1 MATTY
6 TTATKVSEFL
16 QTTVTSGTT
25 PSTSTVEDWI
35 LQAESEVDIIAGS
48 TFTSTS
54 ASDVWISMDVADYTM
69 WLPEPYKPLISV
81 ATVQRNDG
89 DDWTES
95 LTSLTEGTDFL
106 ILDLDTGKLKFKT
119 AVPAK
124 SQKSM
129 KFGTIT
135 YGYATVP
142 GQVEDLTTQLTAQK
156 FLNSKFGNTSITTT
170 KRINVGP
177 IGIANNVNSSVSFI
191 KSLNDS
197 IAELKLIVKQL
208 KSYSY

>member
-1 MATTY
+1 MVTY
-6 TTATKVSEFL
+6 TTATKVGEFL
-16 QTTVTSGTT
+16 QTTITSGTT
-25 PSTSTVEDWI
+25 PSTSIVEDWI
-35 LQAESEVDIIAGS
+35 LQAEAEVDIIAGHS
-48 TFTSTS
+48 FTQTS
-54 ASDVWISMDVADYTM
+54 ASNVWITMDVADYTV

-81 ATVQRNDG
+81 TTVQRNDG

-106 ILDLDTGKLKFKT
+106 ILDLDTAKLKFKA

-124 SQKSM
+124 SKKSL
-129 KFGTIT
+129 KIGTLT

-142 GQVEDLTTQLTAQK
+142 KQVEDLTTQLTAQK

-177 IGIANNVNSSVSFI
+177 IGIANDVNSSVSFI
-191 KSLNDS
+191 KNLNDS
-197 IAELKLIVKQL
+197 ITELKGIVKQL